1 MIPHDCWS
9 MNQLYQCHQYKCQ
22 CWMESESNSLM
33 RLWLMISKIWR
44 RTNNKAI
51 FQCFGRTGIHSSR
64 YIAISVQPPNTNV
77 DIIYKQEIIKT
88 FIYICCLFQIVD
100 DLSLSLLFQYIL
112 FLTTVVNCFNCWW
125 RQNIEIN
132 LLLIGTNSQS
142 RSQYKWKVFLLI
154 NDVHI

>member
-77 DIIYKQEIIKT
+77 DIVDKQEIIKT
-88 FIYICCLFQIVD
+88 FIYICCLLQIVD
-100 DLSLSLLFQYIL
+100 DLSLRLLFQYIL
-112 FLTTVVNCFNCWW
+112 FLTKVVNCFNCWR

-142 RSQYKWKVFLLI
+142 RSQYIWKVL
-154 NDVHI
+154 

>member
-51 FQCFGRTGIHSSR
+51 FQCFGRTGIHGSR
-64 YIAISVQPPNTNV
+64 YITISVQPPNTNV
-77 DIIYKQEIIKT
+77 DVVDKQEIIKP
-88 FIYICCLFQIVD
+88 FIYICCLLQIVD
-100 DLSLSLLFQYIL
+100 DLLLRLIFFIYFVFNNSGELFQ
-112 FLTTVVNCFNCWW
+112 
-125 RQNIEIN
+125 
-132 LLLIGTNSQS
+132 LLSKTKHRNKSSTNWNKQS
-142 RSQYKWKVFLLI
+142 ITQPI
-154 NDVHI
+154 